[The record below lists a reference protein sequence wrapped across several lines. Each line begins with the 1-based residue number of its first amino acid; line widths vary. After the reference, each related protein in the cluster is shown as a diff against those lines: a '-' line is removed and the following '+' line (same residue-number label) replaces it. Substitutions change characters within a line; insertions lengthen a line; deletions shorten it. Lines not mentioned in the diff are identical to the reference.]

1 MADASLPTR
10 PARPRNVEAT
20 KELLLAAAVDEF
32 ADYGLAG
39 ARIDR
44 IAERAGANKRLL
56 YVYFGNKEQ
65 LFDAVVDQFV
75 NDLNDAV
82 PLNSQDLGASA
93 GAIFDHFLANPK
105 MARLVVWRDFERA
118 VPTQTEKAS
127 YARKLAAIRAAQ
139 EAGQVYDGI
148 SAIDLLALT
157 QGMVTSWLGATVGLK
172 AAAGEDPLAPDRLAE
187 HRRALIEAVRRV
199 TEPH

>member
-1 MADASLPTR
+1 MADTLPTKQS
-10 PARPRNVEAT
+10 RPRNVEAT

-32 ADYGLAG
+32 AEHGLAG

-75 NDLNDAV
+75 NSLNDAV
-82 PLNSQDLGASA
+82 PLDTQDLGASA
-93 GAIFDHFLANPK
+93 GAIFDHLLANSK

-118 VPTQTEKAS
+118 VATQTEKAS

-139 EAGQVYDGI
+139 QAGRLYDGM
-148 SAIDLLALT
+148 SAVDLLALT
-157 QGMVTSWLGATVGLK
+157 HGMVTSWLGATVGLK
-172 AAAGEDPLAPDRLAE
+172 AAAGEDPLSTDRLTQ
-187 HRRALIEAVRRV
+187 HRRALVGAVRRV